1 MMPPADST
9 IELFS
14 TCPPLDGR
22 EGPSY
27 LAQALEVARWSERLG
42 CRGIL
47 VYADNSQLDPWLL
60 SQLIIQNTR
69 ALCPLVAVQPVY
81 MHPYTVAKMVATIGR
96 LHGRRVYLN
105 LVAGGFRNDLLALND
120 ATPHDERYG
129 RLAEYALII
138 KRLLADEGPVSFDG
152 RYYKVDGL
160 KLAPRLPPALHPG
173 IFVSGSSPAGMA
185 AARALGATAIC
196 YPKPLQEN
204 REPLPDGLASGVR
217 IGVLCREDDAE
228 AWALAE
234 WRFPEDRKGRL
245 TRQLADKV
253 SDSAW
258 HKQLAEKT
266 AGAERRPYWLAPFRQ
281 YQTSCPYLVGDYA
294 RVGRELSGYM
304 NLGYRTY
311 ILDVPPDA
319 EELVHIRMAFDYAI
333 EEELACRK
341 RCTTG

>member
-1 MMPPADST
+1 MPVDTT
-9 IELFS
+9 IDLFA
-14 TCPPLDGR
+14 TCPPLNGR
-22 EGPSY
+22 PGSSY
-27 LAQALEVARWSERLG
+27 MAQALEVARWSERLG

-47 VYADNSQLDPWLL
+47 VYTDNSQPDPWLL
-60 SQLIIQNTR
+60 AQFIVQNTR

-81 MHPYTVAKMVATIGR
+81 MHPYTVAKMVATIGH
-96 LHGRRVYLN
+96 LYGRRVYLN

-120 ATPHDERYG
+120 TTPHDERYD

-138 KRLLADEGPVSFDG
+138 KRLLAGEGPVSFDG
-152 RYYKVDGL
+152 RYYKVDKL
-160 KLAPRLPPALHPG
+160 KLAPRLPEGLYPG
-173 IFVSGSSPAGMA
+173 IFVAGSSPAGMA
-185 AARALGATAIC
+185 AARTLDATAIC
-196 YPKPLQEN
+196 YPQPLAKS
-204 REPLPDGLASGVR
+204 LAAPPGGPAPGVR
-217 IGVLCREDDAE
+217 LGVLCREDDAE

-234 WRFPEDRKGRL
+234 RRFPEDRKGQL
-245 TRQLADKV
+245 TRQFANKV

-258 HKQLAEKT
+258 HGQLAEK
-266 AGAERRPYWLAPFRQ
+266 AAPAPERRPYWLGPFRQ
-281 YQTSCPYLVGDYA
+281 YQTNCPYLVGDYA

-333 EEELACRK
+333 EEESACRK